1 MAPGYPE
8 NTLAAYRRSIALGYP
23 AIEIDLRATSDGH
36 IVVLHDDTVDRTTSG
51 SGEVGRMTLAEVQ
64 SLDAGSHADPR
75 FADQRIPTYQ
85 DVLETVRGTGTK
97 LVLDIKPCDALDHER
112 VVRLTEQHGA
122 ALDVIVGPRSL
133 ADLRE
138 FKGLN
143 PNLRALGLVPGP
155 EPGPPDPDLIM
166 EFARAGA
173 DMIRLWPP
181 WIFADRQ
188 GQHGKSPLIGRLHDL
203 GKPVWCTAD
212 TLYQDISTE
221 HPREDLSELVRLG
234 VPSTTS
240 TRRSPCCR
248 ARAAA
253 SPSSASKPA
262 GVWAHSGSIPLGA
275 WSPSSKR
282 VTSCADRFCNA
293 ARTDRPPA

>member
-1 MAPGYPE
+1 MAHRGMVSGYPE
-8 NTLAAYRRSIALGYP
+8 NTLAAYRRSIMLGYP

-36 IVVLHDDTVDRTTSG
+36 TVVMHDDTVDRTTSS
-51 SGEVGRMTLAEVQ
+51 SGEVGRMTLAEIQ
-64 SLDAGSHADPR
+64 SLDAGSYVHPK

-85 DVLETVRGTGTK
+85 DVLEAVHGTGTK

-155 EPGPPDPDLIM
+155 ESEPPDPELIM

-173 DMIRLWPP
+173 DMIRLWPR

-188 GQHGKSPLIGRLHDL
+188 EQHGKSPLISRLHDL

-212 TLYQDISTE
+212 TLYQDISPE
-221 HPREDLSELVRLG
+221 HPREDLTELVRLG
-234 VPSTTS
+234 VNGIITDVPELLTEILK
-240 TRRSPCCR
+240 RDDDHADGR
-248 ARAAA
+248 A
-253 SPSSASKPA
+253 
-262 GVWAHSGSIPLGA
+262 
-275 WSPSSKR
+275 
-282 VTSCADRFCNA
+282 
-293 ARTDRPPA
+293 

>member
-1 MAPGYPE
+1 MPHPDWDVVVVAHRGMISGYPE

-51 SGEVGRMTLAEVQ
+51 SGEVGHMTLAEIQ
-64 SLDAGSHADPR
+64 SLDAGSYADPR

-85 DVLETVRGTGTK
+85 DVLEAVYGTGTK

-112 VVRLTEQHGA
+112 VVRLTEQYGA

-155 EPGPPDPDLIM
+155 ESEPPDPELIM
-166 EFARAGA
+166 EFTRAGA
-173 DMIRLWPP
+173 DMIRLWPS
-181 WIFADRQ
+181 WIVADRQ

-212 TLYQDISTE
+212 TLYQDISPE

-234 VPSTTS
+234 VNGIITDVPELL
-240 TRRSPCCR
+240 REILKRDDDR
-248 ARAAA
+248 A
-253 SPSSASKPA
+253 
-262 GVWAHSGSIPLGA
+262 
-275 WSPSSKR
+275 
-282 VTSCADRFCNA
+282 
-293 ARTDRPPA
+293 